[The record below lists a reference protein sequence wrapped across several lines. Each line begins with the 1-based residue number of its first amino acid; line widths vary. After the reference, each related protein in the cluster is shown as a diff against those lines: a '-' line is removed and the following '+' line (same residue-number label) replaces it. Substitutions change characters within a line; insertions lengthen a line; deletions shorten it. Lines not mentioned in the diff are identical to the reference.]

1 MRHFSILAATVLLS
15 GCGIPPV
22 VAIAS
27 YAVDGALLVATGK
40 TSKDHALSL
49 AMQQDCN
56 MLRILSG
63 NQICHDYE
71 PTDRARWALAAMPAS
86 EEHLV
91 TVRDGRVIRV
101 AASSDAG
108 DPSVVVAA
116 SGPALVPAAPQPAA
130 LD

>member
-1 MRHFSILAATVLLS
+1 MRHVSILAAAMLLS

-56 MLRILSG
+56 MLRIVVG
-63 NQICHDYE
+63 DQICHDYE
-71 PTDRARWALAAMPAS
+71 PTNRARWALAAMPAN

-101 AASSDAG
+101 AASPDAD
-108 DPSVVVAA
+108 DPSVVVATT
-116 SGPALVPAAPQPAA
+116 GPAPLPAAPPAA
-130 LD
+130 SLD